1 METINKYSGIMISI
15 RKIVRAINLE
25 SKRIE
30 KDYSLSIP
38 QLLTLKFLEEKTE
51 YKSSMK
57 ELKEHL
63 SLNAST
69 VSGIVARLESKG
81 FIARLP
87 NPTDKRSTPIVLTS
101 NGNRLIKQTD
111 ESLHERV
118 MRKSNSLTEE
128 EYRQILVSFQ
138 TIIEI
143 FDIDN
148 VDASPIISGQTDI

>member
-38 QLLTLKFLEEKTE
+38 QLLTLKYLEEKTE

>member
-1 METINKYSGIMISI
+1 METINKYSVIMISI

-30 KDYSLSIP
+30 KNYGLSIP
-38 QLLTLKFLEEKTE
+38 QLLTLKFLEEKKD
-51 YKSSMK
+51 YKSTMK
-57 ELKEHL
+57 DLKEHL

-69 VSGIVARLESKG
+69 VSGIIARLETKG
-81 FIARLP
+81 LIARLP
-87 NPTDKRSTPIVLTS
+87 NPYDKRSTPIVLTS
-101 NGNRLIKQTD
+101 NGNKLIKQTD

-128 EYRQILVSFQ
+128 QYQQILVSFQ
-138 TIIEI
+138 TIIDI

-148 VDASPIISGQTDI
+148 VDASPIISGQTEI

>member
-1 METINKYSGIMISI
+1 METLNKYSGIMISI

-38 QLLTLKFLEEKTE
+38 QLLTLKLLEEKTE

-81 FIARLP
+81 LIARLP
-87 NPTDKRSTPIVLTS
+87 NPSDKRSTPIVLTS
-101 NGNRLIKQTD
+101 NGNKLIKQTD

-128 EYRQILVSFQ
+128 EYQQILVSFQ
-138 TIIEI
+138 NIIEI
-143 FDIDN
+143 FDIEN
-148 VDASPIISGQTDI
+148 IDASPIISGQTDI

>member
-1 METINKYSGIMISI
+1 
-15 RKIVRAINLE
+15 
-25 SKRIE
+25 
-30 KDYSLSIP
+30 
-38 QLLTLKFLEEKTE
+38 
-51 YKSSMK
+51 MK

-81 FIARLP
+81 LIARLP
-87 NPTDKRSTPIVLTS
+87 NPFDKRSTPIVLTS
-101 NGNRLIKQTD
+101 NGNKLIKQTD

-138 TIIEI
+138 NIIEI